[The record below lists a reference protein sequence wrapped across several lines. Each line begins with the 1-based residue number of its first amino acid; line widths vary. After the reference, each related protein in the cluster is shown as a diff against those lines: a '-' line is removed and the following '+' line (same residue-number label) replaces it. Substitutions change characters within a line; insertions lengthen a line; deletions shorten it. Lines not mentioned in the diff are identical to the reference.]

1 MTGGSRS
8 GFGERNV
15 PERRGVPQGRT
26 VPQGRGAPA
35 RRAGTANV
43 GIGQVLAELRPE
55 FPDISPSKI
64 RFLEAEGLILP
75 QRAESGYRQF
85 TVADIERLR
94 YILTVQ
100 RDEYLPL
107 RVIKERL
114 AALDAGGWLGGVP
127 RAASGGILVDGSR
140 SAGRGSGPPGLAN
153 GTLGNGTLNSG
164 SVASTGAG
172 DAGAGGPAVGGPAGP
187 AAVAMTRSE
196 LLEAAG
202 ADEALLTELE
212 DYGLV
217 RHARQYSAEA
227 LEVARNAVAL
237 REYGI
242 QPRHLR
248 AVKAA
253 AEREISLVEQVV
265 APLARQ
271 KASREPAQRAGRAV
285 ATLIASLHAIL
296 VEEGLNDAGLAL
308 APPVA
313 GTYEVTAQQ
322 APGLRSASG
331 R

>member
-8 GFGERNV
+8 GFG
-15 PERRGVPQGRT
+15 GRS
-26 VPQGRGAPA
+26 VSGSRVS
-35 RRAGTANV
+35 RSRTALGDV

-75 QRAESGYRQF
+75 QRAESGYRRF
-85 TVADIERLR
+85 AIVDIERLR

-114 AALDAGGWLGGVP
+114 AALDSGGWAGGVP
-127 RAASGGILVDGSR
+127 PAVPGTVVADSRPDPGPGPRGSAAALGRETPGGAGAASTRAD
-140 SAGRGSGPPGLAN
+140 ASGAA
-153 GTLGNGTLNSG
+153 T
-164 SVASTGAG
+164 V
-172 DAGAGGPAVGGPAGP
+172 AGP
-187 AAVAMTRSE
+187 APVAMTRSE

-202 ADEALLTELE
+202 ADEPLLTELE

-217 RHARQYSAEA
+217 RRGRQYTADA
-227 LEVARNAVAL
+227 LKVARDAVAL

-248 AVKAA
+248 VVKAA

-285 ATLIASLHAIL
+285 AALIASLHATL
-296 VEEGLNDAGLAL
+296 VAEGLNDAGLAS
-308 APPVA
+308 APQVA
-313 GTYEVTAQQ
+313 GTYEVTRQQ

>member
-1 MTGGSRS
+1 MMGASRS
-8 GFGERNV
+8 GFG
-15 PERRGVPQGRT
+15 GRI
-26 VPQGRGAPA
+26 PAGRVSGS
-35 RRAGTANV
+35 RASAANV

-64 RFLEAEGLILP
+64 RFLEAEGLIQP
-75 QRAESGYRQF
+75 QRAESGYRRF
-85 TVADIERLR
+85 AVADIERLR
-94 YILTVQ
+94 YILTAQ

-114 AALDAGGWLGGVP
+114 AAM
-127 RAASGGILVDGSR
+127 DGD
-140 SAGRGSGPPGLAN
+140 GL
-153 GTLGNGTLNSG
+153 TE
-164 SVASTGAG
+164 
-172 DAGAGGPAVGGPAGP
+172 PAPVT
-187 AAVAMTRSE
+187 MTRSE

-202 ADEALLTELE
+202 ADEELLAELE

-217 RHARQYSAEA
+217 RRGRQYPAEA
-227 LEVARNAVAL
+227 LNVARAAVQL

-253 AEREISLVEQVV
+253 ADREVSLVEQVV

-271 KASREPAQRAGRAV
+271 RASREPALRTGRAV
-285 ATLIASLHAIL
+285 AALIAALHATL
-296 VEEGLNDAGLAL
+296 VEEGLNDAGLAS

-313 GTYEVTAQQ
+313 GTYHVTAREARE